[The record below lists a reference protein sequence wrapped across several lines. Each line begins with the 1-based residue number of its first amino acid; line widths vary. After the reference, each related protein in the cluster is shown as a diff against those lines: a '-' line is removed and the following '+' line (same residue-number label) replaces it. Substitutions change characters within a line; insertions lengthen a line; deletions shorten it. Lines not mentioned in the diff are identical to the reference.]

1 MQVQV
6 PGKSSTRKRAGRGF
20 FKPPDL
26 RAIRAG
32 IYYALGGDMKRILFW
47 FLAAIA
53 LFTSPGFAMSVAAQP
68 RASIPFPTQ
77 QSQPTP
83 GELIAAVNDLRIT
96 YGLPALRVNS
106 ILMYVAQSQADYL
119 LNTQGGSGH
128 ARPNGMTLT
137 EQLLSLGYPL
147 GGDLSLGGYRS
158 ENFIFGSS
166 GDVQAAVHAWLGDD
180 AHTNTM
186 LSPNYLDIGGG
197 VAISNDGAVYFVI
210 DTARP
215 TASGKPQEYT
225 AVPAGTVVSGLA
237 VNGTPGVDQFMVP
250 VTLSTPNSGGLV
262 IHTVRYGQTLWS
274 LAIAYNTTIQR
285 IRDLNDLPSN
295 DIYSDQRLLIR
306 KETIQTAT
314 ASPSIEPEVTDL
326 ATSLPALITLPT
338 VTPTPIPLFP
348 GSDPK
353 KDNLPLILISILAA
367 LCIGGLGFWAN
378 RKRG

>member
-1 MQVQV
+1 M
-6 PGKSSTRKRAGRGF
+6 
-20 FKPPDL
+20 
-26 RAIRAG
+26 
-32 IYYALGGDMKRILFW
+32 
-47 FLAAIA
+47 AAVL
-53 LFTSPGFAMSVAAQP
+53 LFTSLGGVSSVAAQP
-68 RASIPFPTQ
+68 RGSVPILAQ

-83 GELIAAVNDLRIT
+83 GELIGAVNDLRIA

-128 ARPNGMTLT
+128 ARPNGMSLT

-158 ENFIFGSS
+158 ENYLFGSS
-166 GDVQAAVHAWLGDD
+166 GDVQAAIHAWLGDD

-197 VAISNDGAVYFVI
+197 VAIGKDGTVCFVI

-225 AVPAGTVVSGLA
+225 PVPAGTVISGVT

-250 VTLSTPNSGGLV
+250 VALSTPNSGGLV

-274 LAIAYNTTIQR
+274 LAIAYNTTIKQ

-295 DIYSDQRLLIR
+295 DIYSDQKLLIR
-306 KETIQTAT
+306 KETVQTAT
-314 ASPSIEPEVTDL
+314 ASPSIEPDVTDL
-326 ATSLPALITLPT
+326 ATSMPAVITSSTL
-338 VTPTPIPLFP
+338 TPTPIPLFP

-353 KDNLPLILISILAA
+353 KDNLPLILISIFAA
-367 LCIGGLGFWAN
+367 LCIGALGFWAN
-378 RKRG
+378 SKRS